1 MKITDVG
8 AAYDPQFERVEMS
21 DNLREAAKA
30 ALLALKCLDGL
41 ECAREEIENLEA
53 ALAEPAI
60 KDSLTVAEPVAWMSD
75 KLREAAKTKMT
86 LAELRNMISMSNTI
100 TFAKRMQRAEPEE
113 IERELL
119 ACINEWLRGDDE
131 LTRLK
136 REKNT

>member
-1 MKITDVG
+1 M
-8 AAYDPQFERVEMS
+8 
-21 DNLREAAKA
+21 
-30 ALLALKCLDGL
+30 
-41 ECAREEIENLEA
+41 
-53 ALAEPAI
+53 
-60 KDSLTVAEPVAWMSD
+60 MSD
-75 KLREAAKTKMT
+75 KLREATKTKMT

-136 REKNT
+136 REKNG